1 MTTARAV
8 CSVLAFTAVAGALGV
23 LSGCP
28 NRAATPATGGEPAP
42 GQAARPP
49 IAGPGDRDYTVRGRL
64 SKLPVAGKPPEIRAT
79 HEAIDDFLDGQG
91 RVVGMGAMDMEFPLG
106 PGVSASGLALGDM
119 LEIDFSV
126 RFDRSAG
133 DSAPIPVWFATR
145 LKPLPPGTPLVMRE
159 ARSGQAR
166 HTLRIFSVTPGDQGA
181 VTVTHGGIPG
191 LLDPDGKSAPLKPG
205 SATLRLEDGATLP
218 PPAALAGAPADP
230 SDPAPASR
238 TVEVQTWWTRGKL
251 VLAYPAR

>member
-1 MTTARAV
+1 MTTSRAIRIV
-8 CSVLAFTAVAGALGV
+8 FTLSAAAALV
-23 LSGCP
+23 TLSGCP
-28 NRAATPATGGEPAP
+28 NRPTAAGSGAQSAP
-42 GQAARPP
+42 GQPARPP

-64 SKLPVAGKPPEIRAT
+64 SKLPVPGKPPEIRAT

-106 PGVSASGLALGDM
+106 PGVSASGLSVGDM

-145 LKPLPPGTPLVMRE
+145 LKALPPGTPLLMRE

-166 HTLRIFSVTPGDQGA
+166 HTLGIVSATPAENGVVTI
-181 VTVTHGGIPG
+181 THGGIPG
-191 LLDPDGKSAPLKPG
+191 LLDPDGKPAPLKPG
-205 SATLRLEDGATLP
+205 SAALRLEGGATLP
-218 PPAALAGAPADP
+218 PPAAAADAN
-230 SDPAPASR
+230 DPAAAAW

-251 VLAYPAR
+251 VLTYPAR